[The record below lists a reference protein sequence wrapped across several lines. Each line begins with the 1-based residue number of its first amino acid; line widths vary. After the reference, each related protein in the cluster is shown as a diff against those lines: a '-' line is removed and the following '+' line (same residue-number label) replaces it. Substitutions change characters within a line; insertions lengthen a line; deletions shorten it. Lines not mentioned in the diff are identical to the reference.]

1 MRRNRTTY
9 DNNVVSISA
18 LDVFA
23 NAVGSLAFILLL
35 FAVNA
40 IELAQPSGLKILTE
54 RVPVSQAG
62 SEYISVLSVIGGVPP
77 YSWTLQSGSL
87 PEGLALDQKRG
98 EILGTP
104 NSSAAGGSFPF
115 EVAVSD
121 SRKKSARSRFE
132 IRVQPAKS
140 TAEAAKEQLV
150 LLTHGE
156 LPDATAAQ
164 PYSIYLAARGGSGRY
179 RWSAEALPQGLTIAE
194 SSGLIKG
201 APTAAGTHQF
211 VLRVSDER
219 EGGGDAGKAVATASL
234 RVIGTEAASSVSAVA
249 VAARILTA
257 SLPPATESQSY
268 EITLSGTG
276 AQPLRWSARNLP
288 LGLRLGDDGVIRG
301 EPVAPTKTQIVISME
316 DARNSKAP
324 EKVLELVVNPPP
336 LTAMDRLKGRGFLWW
351 LGCVLGY
358 AVLGLGEVGFLKLLD
373 IRAGRELA
381 AMLRAH
387 GVDFIRKADG
397 TGGLS
402 GSPEATEVVQRWH
415 KEMFD
420 RQRKLKKISY
430 ALLSVAIIGYTIF
443 LLS

>member
-9 DNNVVSISA
+9 ENNVVSISA

-87 PEGLALDQKRG
+87 PEGLTLDQERG
-98 EILGTP
+98 EIVGTP
-104 NSSAAGGSFPF
+104 NSTAAGGSFPF
-115 EVAVSD
+115 EVAVGD

-132 IRVQPAKS
+132 IRVQPAKT
-140 TAEAAKEQLV
+140 TAEASKEPLV

-156 LPDATAAQ
+156 LPDAFADKSYA
-164 PYSIYLAARGGSGRY
+164 IYLAARGGSGRY
-179 RWSAEALPQGLTIAE
+179 RWSAEALPQGLTIGE
-194 SSGLIKG
+194 MSGLIKG
-201 APTAAGTHQF
+201 SPAAPGTHQF

-234 RVIGTEAASSVSAVA
+234 RVIGTETASSAPA
-249 VAARILTA
+249 AAAAARILTA
-257 SLPPATESQSY
+257 SLPPATESQPY
-268 EITLSGTG
+268 EIALSGTG
-276 AQPLRWSARNLP
+276 AHPLRWSVKNLP

-301 EPVAPTKTQIVISME
+301 DPVAPAKTQIVVSME

-336 LTAMDRLKGRGFLWW
+336 LTAMDRLKGHGFSWW
-351 LGCVLGY
+351 LGCLLGY

-373 IRAGRELA
+373 NRAGREFA
-381 AMLRAH
+381 TMLRAH

-402 GSPEATEVVQRWH
+402 GTPEATEAVQRRH
-415 KEMFD
+415 KEMFE

-430 ALLSVAIIGYTIF
+430 TLLAVAAIGYTIF
-443 LLS
+443 LLG